1 MRIKVFVQNEA
12 GSALK
17 NYHDE
22 KTLEFKFT
30 RPVSRPYP
38 VPYGFILG
46 TTARDGCNLDCYIIT
61 RKRLKTGTTV
71 DCEPIGLMEQFEDG
85 VEDHN
90 VLARLTDER
99 AEVTPDVQ
107 RTLVEFVQN
116 VFGHI
121 ATKRVQAGRFLL
133 VSEAETYV
141 LSHVDIRPT

>member
-1 MRIKVFVQNEA
+1 VRIKVFVQNET

-30 RPVSRPYP
+30 KRVSRPYP
-38 VPYGFILG
+38 FPYGFIVG

-71 DCEPIGLMEQFEDG
+71 DCEPVGLMEQFEDG

-90 VLARLTDER
+90 VLANLTDEP
-99 AEVTPDVQ
+99 AEMTTDVQ
-107 RTLVEFVQN
+107 EALIEFVQN
-116 VFGHI
+116 VFSHSP
-121 ATKRVQAGRFLL
+121 TKRVQAGRFLH
-133 VSEAETYV
+133 VSEAETYI
-141 LSHVDIRPT
+141 LDHVDTGPT